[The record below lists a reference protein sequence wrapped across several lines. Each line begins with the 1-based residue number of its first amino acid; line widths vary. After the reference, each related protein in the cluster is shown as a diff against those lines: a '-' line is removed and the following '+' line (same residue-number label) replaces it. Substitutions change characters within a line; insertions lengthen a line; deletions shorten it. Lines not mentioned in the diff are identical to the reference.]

1 MALGPSLAKS
11 QWLQTFPH
19 VSHSNRKHGP
29 TVNQRKESNS
39 FLPGEV
45 PDFVA
50 LGSYTIQRGLFLK
63 RKQYKN
69 ILPLQILPKLMSKET
84 SLGASRSLC

>member
-19 VSHSNRKHGP
+19 VSRSNRKHGP

-50 LGSYTIQRGLFLK
+50 LGSYTIQRGLFK
-63 RKQYKN
+63 
-69 ILPLQILPKLMSKET
+69 KENNT
-84 SLGASRSLC
+84 KIYYLCKFYQN